1 MIDPKDTATGDL
13 VGGIPKR
20 RGRPPTG
27 NAKTGA
33 QRMASM
39 RKRAL
44 RCEGDL
50 KSLPLSA
57 LYEELAACHRR
68 GFARS
73 FELIVEELRARIPDK
88 SSR

>member
-27 NAKTGA
+27 RAKSGA
-33 QRMASM
+33 DRM
-39 RKRAL
+39 RELRRRAL

-73 FELIVEELRARIPDK
+73 FELIVEELRARILDK
-88 SSR
+88 SSQ

>member
-20 RGRPPTG
+20 RGRPSTG
-27 NAKTGA
+27 KAKSGSE
-33 QRMASM
+33 RM
-39 RKRAL
+39 RELRLRAL
-44 RCEGDL
+44 RCQGDL
-50 KSLPLSA
+50 KSLPNSA

-68 GFARS
+68 GFAAH
-73 FELIVEELRARIPDK
+73 FEMIVDELRSRIPEK

>member
-1 MIDPKDTATGDL
+1 MIEPKDTATGDL

-27 NAKTGA
+27 KAKTGA

-39 RKRAL
+39 RTRAL
-44 RCEGDL
+44 RCDGDL

-68 GFARS
+68 GFLRS
-73 FELIVEELRARIPDK
+73 FELIIEELRARIPDK